1 MVALLL
7 QTSLLIWGYV
17 TLWFVISVYK
27 QRNDVADI
35 AWGLGFVLIA
45 ITVLL
50 KGAANPSTLLIA
62 TMLILWGLR
71 LSLHIATRNS
81 NKTED
86 FRYANWRASW
96 GKSFFLRS
104 YLQVYLLQGFLMILL
119 SVPILIAKSAPE
131 GSISTMTIVGA
142 VIWLI
147 GMTFETIADYQL
159 KRFLQQRTDRTAIM
173 ETGLWKYSRHPNYF
187 GEVLLWWGIFLCNV
201 PLQNGWWGIISPLAI
216 TYLLLFVSGIPM
228 LEAKYKD
235 HPKFQ
240 AYKARTSA
248 FFPWPPKR

>member
-96 GKSFFLRS
+96 GKSFYLRS
-104 YLQVYLLQGFLMILL
+104 YVQVYLLQGFLMVII

-131 GSISTMTIVGA
+131 GPLSTMTIVGA
-142 VIWLI
+142 LIWLI
-147 GMTFETIADYQL
+147 GMSFETIGDYQL
-159 KRFLQQRTDRTAIM
+159 KRFLQQRTDRSAIL
-173 ETGLWKYSRHPNYF
+173 ETGLWRYSRHPNYF
-187 GEVLLWWGIFLCNV
+187 GEVLLWWGIFLCTV

-240 AYKARTSA
+240 AYKARWEVGVLA
-248 FFPWPPKR
+248 C